1 MNIDTKNV
9 ELDFKNLI
17 KCALNCKISWPV
29 LKIVLE
35 NATSTLKESKK
46 LNSVLLEELESLQS
60 KQNKNEK
67 QDERRP
73 MIEPESLVAMALS
86 PDIVQNCEID
96 EDITK
101 KPEVGESEIDADIE
115 SIIDEEEGIYLTSNA
130 DVFDL
135 EETSTQIESLGSLA
149 QIQSDVERRI
159 ETENS
164 KMDDIQAGRNHSAA
178 TDYIA
183 IPTHDYTGSCNDF
196 TEQDEQNT
204 MQCPGFNFFCIV

>member
-73 MIEPESLVAMALS
+73 MIEPESLVAMALT
-86 PDIVQNCEID
+86 PDIVQNCEND

-101 KPEVGESEIDADIE
+101 KTEVGESEIDADIE
-115 SIIDEEEGIYLTSNA
+115 SIIDEE
-130 DVFDL
+130 DV
-135 EETSTQIESLGSLA
+135 
-149 QIQSDVERRI
+149 R
-159 ETENS
+159 
-164 KMDDIQAGRNHSAA
+164 
-178 TDYIA
+178 
-183 IPTHDYTGSCNDF
+183 
-196 TEQDEQNT
+196 
-204 MQCPGFNFFCIV
+204 